1 MLYWLNGQRCFK
13 FIVLLNCF
21 RIIERHLIG
30 FYDRFN
36 CLELKKKWKKIKWIF
51 MEERFYRCRLELQWG
66 DIIMM
71 IKIIVVILTG
81 LETMRMNW
89 SLILSRPQD
98 KSQLNPTRMILR
110 CWWTVSSKEGNILFR
125 SILNSTWLINC
136 FWNVALPLDK
146 IPFKYWIACLKYNAL
161 AYLANWLPIISIQY
175 TLNLRITG
183 VLGLAVALAWTEDW
197 IDIICYVCVC
207 LQMEWIQFVKILAC
221 GNC

>member
-1 MLYWLNGQRCFK
+1 MLYWLNGQQRFK

-36 CLELKKKWKKIKWIF
+36 CLELKTKKKPWKKIKWIF

-98 KSQLNPTRMILR
+98 KSQLNPARMILL

-146 IPFKYWIACLKYNAL
+146 IPFKYWIACLSSQLVANNFYSIHIEF
-161 AYLANWLPIISIQY
+161 AYHRGIGIGYSIGMDGGLDRYHLLCVRLFANGMD
-175 TLNLRITG
+175 T
-183 VLGLAVALAWTEDW
+183 
-197 IDIICYVCVC
+197 IC
-207 LQMEWIQFVKILAC
+207 
-221 GNC
+221 